1 METIYF
7 LVACISIMANMALLF
22 CIIVLSETIKKRFN
36 DLMHYIDKQSELLV
50 IISRFLRQNDERQ
63 NVSNIIAQKIQDSIR
78 EFNNRMNLNVVDDD
92 KPLEFPNDEK

>member
-78 EFNNRMNLNVVDDD
+78 EFNKRMSLNVVDDD

>member
-22 CIIVLSETIKKRFN
+22 CIIILSETIKKRFN

-63 NVSNIIAQKIQDSIR
+63 NMRNIIAQKIQDSIH
-78 EFNNRMNLNVVDDD
+78 EFNNRMSLNVVDDD